1 MNKYNKTKTDS
12 QTQITKKWFP
22 EERGV
27 GCGNERKG
35 TKGYKLTRYKITY
48 EDIIYSTW
56 NIANILQLN
65 EKNI

>member
-1 MNKYNKTKTDS
+1 M
-12 QTQITKKWFP
+12 TKKWFP

-48 EDIIYSTW
+48 EGIIYSTW